1 MSREVRKAM
10 DGLYDFMYAN
20 VYTNP
25 AAKREESKVPEL
37 LHQLFRYYHYN
48 SRFQKGVREEDQL
61 QHTVD
66 FIAGMTDRYAIS
78 KFEELF
84 VPDEWRKSS

>member
-1 MSREVRKAM
+1 M

-48 SRFQKGVREEDQL
+48 PRFQKGVREEDQL